1 MKLKLTMEMSNA
13 AFDDGADG
21 RMEAARILKSAVT
34 WLEENS
40 PTKFG
45 LYDINGNRVG
55 ELKITG
61 K

>member
-1 MKLKLTMEMSNA
+1 MKLTLKLEMDNA

-21 RMEAARILKSAVT
+21 RMEAARILRRAVT

-40 PTKFG
+40 PTKFS

-55 ELKITG
+55 ELKIAG